1 MTSHVTVYGY
11 ARGYVPDEVEHQTG
25 ILRAEGCDEVV
36 TDIGSS
42 RDLREGWSRLVEDVM
57 PGDTIR
63 VVSWSVISGN
73 PAAFRVTV
81 YALVGRGVAVETLGG
96 APPF

>member
-1 MTSHVTVYGY
+1 MTVYGY
-11 ARGYVPDEVEHQTG
+11 ARGHVPDAVIQHVG

-42 RDLREGWSRLVEDVM
+42 RGLREGWSRLVDAAM
-57 PGDTIR
+57 SGDTIR
-63 VVSWSVISGN
+63 VVSWSAISGN

-81 YALVGRGVAVETLGG
+81 YALVGRGVAVEALDGG
-96 APPF
+96 PPF

>member
-1 MTSHVTVYGY
+1 MTVYGY
-11 ARGYVPDEVEHQTG
+11 ARGHAPDAVVHQTG
-25 ILRAEGCDEVV
+25 ILRAQGCDEVV

-42 RDLREGWSRLVEDVM
+42 RDLREGWSRLVEAVL

-73 PAAFRVTV
+73 PAAYRVTV
-81 YALVGRGVAVETLGG
+81 YALVDRGIAVEALDG